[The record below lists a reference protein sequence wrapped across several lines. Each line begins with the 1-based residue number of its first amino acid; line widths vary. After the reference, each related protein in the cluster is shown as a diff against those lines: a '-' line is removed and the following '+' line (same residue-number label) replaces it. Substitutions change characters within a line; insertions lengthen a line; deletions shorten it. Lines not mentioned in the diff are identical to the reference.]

1 MDLVTRRYSR
11 RHFLQVA
18 AGTSAGIAAA
28 ACQAGPTPTPG
39 PTARPTGTFNWM
51 TWSDHY
57 HEEQLDSIKT
67 AADISTSITE
77 LADNAAGFAKLKE
90 VKGQLDMISGD
101 ALWVPKYFEEG
112 LIEAFDINSL
122 EVAKQLYSLAREF
135 AIWTKPEGYLGY
147 PFGWSP
153 ILITYNPAYVSPAP
167 DSWQALLDPKYKG
180 KIVTENQPV
189 EVVAYM
195 AKAAGI
201 ADPYNMSD
209 AELAQAKELLIQL
222 KPNILKLAQQNTD
235 TINALVSEE
244 AWIATSNLG
253 TEDRVK
259 DGGGPEVVSFI
270 PKEGTIGWMDAEMT
284 VKGGANTT
292 LIRPFLELAEQ
303 AEWIAENF
311 ILYGRPLFNEKAY
324 QILVDKG
331 EKARADRYLYN
342 KPETVQTMTLKGPGL
357 STQGAINTFNEVF
370 GA

>member
-1 MDLVTRRYSR
+1 MDLLRKPYSR
-11 RHFLQVA
+11 RQFLQVT
-18 AGTSAGIAAA
+18 AGAIAA
-28 ACQAGPTPTPG
+28 ACQAGASPTPG
-39 PTARPTGTFNWM
+39 PTAKPEGTFNWM

-57 HEEQLDSIKT
+57 IAEQLDEIKKT
-67 AADISTSITE
+67 AKISTNITE
-77 LADNAAGFAKLKE
+77 LADNADGFAKLKE
-90 VKGQLDMISGD
+90 VKGQLDVISGD

-112 LIEAFDINSL
+112 LIDAWDINSL
-122 EVAKQLYSLAREF
+122 EVAKQLYSIAREF
-135 AIWTKPEGYLGY
+135 TIWTKPEGYLGY

-153 ILITYNPAYVSPAP
+153 ILITYNPKYVSPAP

-201 ADPYNMSD
+201 KDPYNMSE
-209 AELAQAKELLIQL
+209 AELAQAKELLLRL
-222 KPNILKLAQQNTD
+222 KPNVLKLAQQNTD
-235 TINALVSEE
+235 TVAALVSEE

-259 DGGGPEVVSFI
+259 DGGGPEVISFI
-270 PKEGTIGWMDAEMT
+270 PKEGTIGWMDAEMI
-284 VKGGANTT
+284 VKEGKNKA

-303 AEWIAENF
+303 AEWIAQNF
-311 ILYGRPLFNEKAY
+311 IDYGRPLFNEKAY

-331 EKARADRYLYN
+331 EKERADRYFYN

-357 STQGAINTFNEVF
+357 STQGAINVFNEVF